1 MIYKYVQITKSPT
14 KLFGLEETLS
24 QVEARYPAI
33 MFKQQLTASLEKI
46 FGHLRE
52 SLKKE
57 ILPLLNLCIQVFI
70 VSSGLYCVYIVDLS
84 GLSMDT

>member
-1 MIYKYVQITKSPT
+1 MIIQTIKSPT

-57 ILPLLNLCIQVFI
+57 ILPLLSLCIQVFI
-70 VSSGLYCVYIVDLS
+70 ISFGLYFVLCVCAVDLLA
-84 GLSMDT
+84 LSMKT